1 MIGKIKY
8 KGTMKNDMDDV
19 HIFGK
24 PTIKGNDYWNVGKC
38 INGDFNNPPLLEDDR
53 DLGRSLC
60 FKSKLSNIQPKE
72 YDPNKIFGIPSIRY
86 DLPKKRNIS
95 VQDKRVIISFLNF

>member
-8 KGTMKNDMDDV
+8 KGTMKNDVDSD

-24 PTIKGNDYWNVGKC
+24 PTIKGTDYWNAGKC
-38 INGDFNNPPLLEDDR
+38 INGDYNNPPLLEDDK
-53 DLGRSLC
+53 DLGRSVSY
-60 FKSKLSNIQPKE
+60 KSKLPNLQPKE

-86 DLPKKRNIS
+86 DLPKKRNVS
-95 VQDKRVIISFLNF
+95 VQDRRVKYIFI